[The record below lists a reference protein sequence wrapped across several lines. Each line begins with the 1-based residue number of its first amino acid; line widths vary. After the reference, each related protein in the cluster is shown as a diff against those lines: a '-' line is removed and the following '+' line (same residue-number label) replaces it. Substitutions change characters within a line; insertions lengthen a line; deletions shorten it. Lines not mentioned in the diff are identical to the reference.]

1 MRYFL
6 KKFRAFTLAEVLI
19 TLGIIGVVAAMTM
32 PTLIQNNQEK
42 VTVTRLKKVYSVL
55 SQAYI
60 SAFSE
65 NINIQEWGLGETFS
79 KDGAQAIADKMLPY
93 LKISKNCG
101 FETGCFPK
109 MLAYKYFNGESWY
122 IIDSSNRAY
131 RFILADGTLVAIE
144 SFGTQGKIFVDTNG
158 FKGPN
163 QDGKDLFSF
172 WLKTEGVVPLGT
184 SNGSPVFG
192 TNESYTAWV
201 IFNENM
207 DYLRCPDKLGWDK
220 AKSCKD

>member
-1 MRYFL
+1 MYYF
-6 KKFRAFTLAEVLI
+6 KKKIDAFTLAEVLI
-19 TLGIIGVVAAMTM
+19 TLGVIGVVAAMTM

-60 SAFSE
+60 SASSE
-65 NINIQEWGLGETFS
+65 NINIQEWGLGEEFS

-109 MLAYKYFNGESWY
+109 NGIYKYFSGEGWY
-122 IIDSSNRAY
+122 TIDSSSRAY

-144 SFGTQGKIFVDTNG
+144 SYGTQGKIFVDING

-172 WLKTEGVVPLGT
+172 WLKTEGVVPFGT

-192 TNESYTAWV
+192 TRESFTAWV